1 MATTQNTYTA
11 NGILTQFSFIFPYLE
26 ESDVKVSLDGVDQAT
41 TEYSFAN
48 ATTIEFNT
56 APTNGQAVRIY
67 RVTDTDAAQ
76 ATFFAGSSIRA
87 QDLNDNNLQLLYAT
101 QETVNRRV
109 DSTGGSMTG
118 DLDMNQNKVI
128 DLADP
133 TADQDASTKAYVDS
147 TIGTAGGYASA
158 AATSATQAAASATAA
173 ATSATNA
180 ATSETNAGTS
190 ETNAATS
197 ATNAATSATAAS
209 TAQTA
214 AETAETNAETAET
227 NAANSATAAANS
239 ATSAATSA
247 ASALA
252 AFDNFDDTYLGA
264 KASDPTTDNDGDAL
278 NGGDLYYNTTDDVMK
293 VYTGSAWVTA
303 YVPGDAANITS
314 TATGDVSATN
324 VQAAIA
330 ELDTEK
336 VPRTS
341 TTGAAVLPSGTDGQR
356 DGSPAAGYIRFN
368 TTSTT
373 FEGYNGSAWGAIGG
387 GATGGGTDAWALEH
401 DNTITADYTVGTG
414 KNVISA
420 GPITIN
426 SGVTVTLPSGSNWSI
441 V

>member
-1 MATTQNTYTA
+1 MATTQNTFTGD
-11 NGILTQFSFIFPYLE
+11 NSTTLFSFTFPYLQ
-26 ESDVKVSLDGVDQAT
+26 ESDVKVSLDGVVQAT
-41 TEYSFAN
+41 TAYSFAN
-48 ATTIEFNT
+48 ATTISFNT
-56 APTNGQAVRIY
+56 APGTGVAIRIF
-67 RVTDTDAAQ
+67 RETDTDAPK
-76 ATFFAGSSIRA
+76 ATFFAGSSIRS
-87 QDLNDNNLQLLYAT
+87 QDLNDNATQLLYAT

-109 DSTGGSMTG
+109 DSTGDSMTG
-118 DLDMNQNKVI
+118 DLAMGGNKVTG
-128 DLADP
+128 LGTP
-133 TADQDASTKAYVDS
+133 TADADASTKAYVDS
-147 TIGTAGGYASA
+147 TLGTAGGYASA
-158 AATSATQAAASATAA
+158 AATSATQAASSATSAATSATTATTQATTATTQASTATTQASNASTSATAAATSATAAATSATAA

-180 ATSETNAGTS
+180 ATSATS
-190 ETNAATS
+190 AATS
-197 ATNAATSATAAS
+197 ATSAAS
-209 TAQTA
+209 
-214 AETAETNAETAET
+214 
-227 NAANSATAAANS
+227 
-239 ATSAATSA
+239 SA

-278 NGGDLYYNTTDDVMK
+278 NGGDLYYNTTSNVMK
-293 VYTGSAWVTA
+293 VYTGSAWVIA

-314 TATGDVSATN
+314 SATGDVAATN

-341 TTGAAVLPSGTDGQR
+341 TTGSAKLPVGTSAQR
-356 DGSPAAGYIRFN
+356 DGTPAAGMIRYN
-368 TTSTT
+368 TTTSS
-373 FEGYNGSAWGAIGG
+373 FEGYGSAWGAIGG

>member
-1 MATTQNTYTA
+1 MAITQNTYTA
-11 NGILTQFSFIFPYLE
+11 NGILTQFSFTFPYLE

-56 APTNGQAVRIY
+56 APTNGQDVRIY
-67 RVTDTDAAQ
+67 RVTDTDSAQ

-128 DLADP
+128 DLATP
-133 TADQDASTKAYVDS
+133 TASTDASTKGYVDS
-147 TIGTAGGYASA
+147 TIGIAGGYAA
-158 AATSATQAAASATAA
+158 AAAASASAAAASETAA
-173 ATSATNA
+173 ETAETNAETAETNA
-180 ATSETNAGTS
+180 AASAS
-190 ETNAATS
+190 AAATS

-209 TAQTA
+209 NAQTA

-264 KASDPTTDNDGDAL
+264 KASDPTTDNDGDPL
-278 NGGDLYYNTTDDVMK
+278 NGGDLYYNTTSNVMR
-293 VYTGSAWVTA
+293 VYTGTVWVTA

-314 TATGDVSATN
+314 TATGDVAATN

-341 TTGAAVLPSGTDGQR
+341 TTGSARLPVGTTAQR
-356 DGSPAAGYIRFN
+356 DGTPAQGMIRYN
-368 TTSTT
+368 TTTLS
-373 FEGYNGSAWGAIGG
+373 FEGYGSAWGAIGG

-401 DNTITADYTVGTG
+401 DNTITTNYTIGTG
-414 KNVISA
+414 KNVINA
-420 GPITIN
+420 GPMTIN
-426 SGVTVTLPSGSNWSI
+426 SGVTVTVPSGSSWSI

>member
-11 NGILTQFSFIFPYLE
+11 NGILTQFSFTFPYLE

-56 APTNGQAVRIY
+56 APTNGQDVRIY

-158 AATSATQAAASATAA
+158 AATSASQAAASATAA

-180 ATSETNAGTS
+180 ATSETNAATS

-252 AFDNFDDTYLGA
+252 AFDNFDNTYLGA

-314 TATGDVSATN
+314 TATGDVAATN

-341 TTGAAVLPSGTDGQR
+341 TTGSAKLPVGTSAQR
-356 DGSPAAGYIRFN
+356 DGTPAAGMIRYN
-368 TTSTT
+368 TTTSS
-373 FEGYNGSAWGAIGG
+373 FEGYGSAWGAIGG

-401 DNTITADYTVGTG
+401 DNTITTDYTIGTG
-414 KNVISA
+414 KNVINA
-420 GPITIN
+420 GPMTIN
-426 SGVTVTLPSGSNWSI
+426 SGVTVTVPSGSSWSI

>member
-1 MATTQNTYTA
+1 MATTQNTYTGD
-11 NGILTQFSFIFPYLE
+11 NSTTLFSFTFPYLE
-26 ESDVKVSLDGVDQAT
+26 ESHVKVSLDGVVQAT
-41 TEYSFAN
+41 TTYSFAN
-48 ATTIEFNT
+48 ATQISFNT
-56 APTNGQAVRIY
+56 APGTGVAIRIF
-67 RVTDTDAAQ
+67 RETDTDAAR
-76 ATFFAGSSIRA
+76 ATFFAGSSIRS
-87 QDLNDNNLQLLYAT
+87 QDLNDNATQLLYAT

-128 DLADP
+128 DLGTP
-133 TADQDASTKAYVDS
+133 TASTDASTKGYVDS
-147 TIGTAGGYASA
+147 TIGTAGGYAAAAAASASAASASESA
-158 AATSATQAAASATAA
+158 AATSATTASTQATTATTQATTATTQATAAASSATAAASSATAA

-180 ATSETNAGTS
+180 ATSATNAATS
-190 ETNAATS
+190 ETNAAS
-197 ATNAATSATAAS
+197 
-209 TAQTA
+209 
-214 AETAETNAETAET
+214 
-227 NAANSATAAANS
+227 S

-264 KASDPTTDNDGDAL
+264 KASDPTTDNDGDPL
-278 NGGDLYYNTTDDVMK
+278 NGGDLYYNTTSNVMR

-314 TATGDVSATN
+314 TATGDVAATN

-341 TTGAAVLPSGTDGQR
+341 TTGSAKLPVGTSAQR
-356 DGSPAAGYIRFN
+356 DGSPAAGMIRYN
-368 TTSTT
+368 TTTSS
-373 FEGYNGSAWGAIGG
+373 FEGYGSAWGAIGG

-401 DNTITADYTVGTG
+401 DNTITTDYTIGTG
-414 KNVISA
+414 KNVINA
-420 GPITIN
+420 GPMTIN
-426 SGVTVTLPSGSNWSI
+426 SGVTVTVPSGSSWSI

>member
-1 MATTQNTYTA
+1 MATTQNTYTG
-11 NGILTQFSFIFPYLE
+11 NGLTTNYSFTFPYLE
-26 ESDVKVSLDGVDQAT
+26 ESDVKVSLDGVTQAT

-48 ATTIEFNT
+48 ATTIAFNT
-56 APTNGQAVRIY
+56 APASSVAIRIF
-67 RVTDTDAAQ
+67 RVTDTDTAK
-76 ATFFAGSSIRA
+76 ATFFAGSAVRA
-87 QDLNDNNLQLLYAT
+87 QDLNDNATQLLYAT

-158 AATSATQAAASATAA
+158 AATSASQAAASATAA

-180 ATSETNAGTS
+180 ATSETNAATS

-264 KASDPTTDNDGDAL
+264 KASDPTVDNDGDPL
-278 NGGDLYYNTTDDVMK
+278 NGGDLYYNTTSNVMK

-341 TTGAAVLPSGTDGQR
+341 TTGSAKLPVGTSAQR
-356 DGSPAAGYIRFN
+356 DGTPAAGMIRYN
-368 TTSTT
+368 TTTSS
-373 FEGYNGSAWGAIGG
+373 FEGYGSAWGAIGG